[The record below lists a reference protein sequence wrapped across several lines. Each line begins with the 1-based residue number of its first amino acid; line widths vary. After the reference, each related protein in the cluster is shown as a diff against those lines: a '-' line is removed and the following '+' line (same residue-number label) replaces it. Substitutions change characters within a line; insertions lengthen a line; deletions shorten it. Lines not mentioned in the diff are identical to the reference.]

1 MERPR
6 HDKLARKTFRDL
18 IRIVI
23 LELFLKKEKP
33 TAVKIKDSLRDM
45 DVSLSS
51 GKPEDIKEILITEKS
66 EKLRRK
72 IEAIAAEKQRKREE
86 IAADLR
92 RRQAKHRP
100 KDSLV
105 GSPMANLG
113 DRGGAAKKIPR
124 FPDSDGEYKND

>member
-23 LELFLKKEKP
+23 FELFLKKEKP

-66 EKLRRK
+66 EKLRRQ

-92 RRQAKHRP
+92 RRQAQYRP
-100 KDSLV
+100 EDSLV

-113 DRGGAAKKIPR
+113 NKGVTGKKILR
-124 FPDSDGEYKND
+124 APDSDGEYKND